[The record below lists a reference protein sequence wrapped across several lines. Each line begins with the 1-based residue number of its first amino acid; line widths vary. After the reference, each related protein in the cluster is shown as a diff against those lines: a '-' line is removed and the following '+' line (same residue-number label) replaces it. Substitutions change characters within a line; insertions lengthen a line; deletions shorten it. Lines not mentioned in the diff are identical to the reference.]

1 MLSVSSRLFTWPII
15 LDWAIYLP
23 LCGAAWKQRT
33 STRRPQQIVT
43 QTRTQYKE
51 LGSKG
56 MTIENNEAVT
66 EEDKSTTIHY
76 EYFRSDKAPEPKQY
90 HKIKVPS
97 LGQLLDSKFR
107 DRKYLLSPWLRE
119 HESCMVYADTGV
131 GKSMFA
137 LSAALAVAGGGEF
150 LGWKPD
156 HKAAGTPW
164 KVLYVDGEMHIGDI
178 QERAQLLLSAVPNI
192 DRDRARANLRFI
204 ARQHQDPGEM
214 FPSITEEAGS
224 QFILQ
229 RVKNGRLDL
238 VVLDNF
244 STLGEVEDENAASSF
259 NRLQAFLL
267 QLKTQGVATMLVHHS
282 GKPQGSKVPVSF
294 RGSSKLAATFETIIQ
309 LEPTQRAFETE
320 ETGAQFAVRWDKV
333 RAGGPTR
340 QVRMVAAR
348 LVSVAA
354 GFGEPE
360 EAKWE
365 YETAEAPRLL
375 DMKEMLSKNAF
386 RTQAEMGE
394 HYGVSPTQIAN
405 DRDKGIKVGLWTKE
419 WWDRKLRH
427 GKAQRTRGVTSSP
440 VGDVDRQDGD
450 AEPTNTTGPDG
461 EIIF

>member
-1 MLSVSSRLFTWPII
+1 
-15 LDWAIYLP
+15 
-23 LCGAAWKQRT
+23 
-33 STRRPQQIVT
+33 
-43 QTRTQYKE
+43 
-51 LGSKG
+51 
-56 MTIENNEAVT
+56 MTIENNEAVA

-90 HKIKVPS
+90 NKIKVPS
-97 LGQLLDSKFR
+97 LGELLDSKFR
-107 DRKYLLSPWLRE
+107 ERKYLLSPWLRE
-119 HESCMVYADTGV
+119 HESCMLYADTGV

-156 HKAAGTPW
+156 QRADGAPW

-178 QERAQLLLSAVPNI
+178 QERARLLLSAVPNI
-192 DRDRARANLRFI
+192 DRDRARANLRFV
-204 ARQHQDPGEM
+204 ARQHQDPGEI

-229 RVKNGRLDL
+229 RVKNGPLDL

-267 QLKTQGVATMLVHHS
+267 QLKTQGVATILVHHS

-309 LEPTQRAFETE
+309 LERFQKAFETE
-320 ETGAQFAVRWDKV
+320 EIGAQFAVRWDKV

-348 LVSVAA
+348 LVSEAA
-354 GFGEPE
+354 GFGEPDH
-360 EAKWE
+360 ARWE
-365 YETAEAPRLL
+365 YVSAEAPRLL
-375 DMKEMLSKNAF
+375 DIKEQLQKLAF
-386 RTQAEMGE
+386 RTQAEMAE
-394 HYGVSPTQIAN
+394 YYGVSATQIAN
-405 DRDKGIKVGLWTKE
+405 DRDKGIELGLWTVE
-419 WWDRKLRH
+419 WWARKLRH
-427 GKAQRTRGVTSSP
+427 GKAQRTRGATSSP
-440 VGDVDRQDGD
+440 VGDLAQRDGN
-450 AEPTNTTGPDG
+450 AEPTYATGPDG
-461 EIIF
+461 AIEF

>member
-1 MLSVSSRLFTWPII
+1 
-15 LDWAIYLP
+15 
-23 LCGAAWKQRT
+23 
-33 STRRPQQIVT
+33 
-43 QTRTQYKE
+43 
-51 LGSKG
+51 

-66 EEDKSTTIHY
+66 EEDKSATIQY
-76 EYFRSDKAPEPKQY
+76 EYFRSDTAPEPKRKN
-90 HKIKVPS
+90 KIKIPS
-97 LGQLLDSKFR
+97 LGELLDSKFR
-107 DRKYLLSPWLRE
+107 DRKFLLFPWLRE

-156 HKAAGTPW
+156 QKATGAPW
-164 KVLYVDGEMHIGDI
+164 RVLYVDGEMHIGDI
-178 QERAQLLLSAVPNI
+178 QERARDLLTAVPNI
-192 DRDRARANLRFI
+192 DRDRARENLRFI

-229 RVKNGRLDL
+229 RVKNIRLDL

-259 NRLQAFLL
+259 NRLQSFLL

-309 LEPTQRAFETE
+309 LEPTQKAFETE
-320 ETGAQFAVRWDKV
+320 ESGAQFAVRWDKV

-348 LVSVAA
+348 LVSEAVE
-354 GFGEPE
+354 FGEPKQ
-360 EAKWE
+360 ARWE

-375 DMKEMLSKNAF
+375 DIKEQLQKNAF
-386 RTQAEMGE
+386 RTQAEMADY
-394 HYGVSPTQIAN
+394 YGLSATQIAN
-405 DRDKGIKVGLWTKE
+405 DRDKGIKLGLWTRP
-419 WWDRKLRH
+419 WWLAKLRH
-427 GKAQRTRGVTSSP
+427 GKAQRTKGITSSP
-440 VGDVDRQDGD
+440 VGEVDQLDGD
-450 AEPTNTTGPDG
+450 AEPTYETGPDG
-461 EIIF
+461 EIKF